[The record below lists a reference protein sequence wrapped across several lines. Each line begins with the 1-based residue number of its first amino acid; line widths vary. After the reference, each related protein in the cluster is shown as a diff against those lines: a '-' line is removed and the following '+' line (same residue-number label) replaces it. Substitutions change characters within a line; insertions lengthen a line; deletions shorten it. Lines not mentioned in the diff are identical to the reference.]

1 MEKMNYTPEELPQLQ
16 GKMMMIQKLGSS
28 INALQQKEDF
38 DGACALYSQFCAAIK
53 QVMAPP
59 HQFYVIAR

>member
-1 MEKMNYTPEELPQLQ
+1 MNYTPEELPQLQ
-16 GKMMMIQKLGSS
+16 GKMMKIQKLGSS

-38 DGACALYSQFCAAIK
+38 EGASALYSEFCSAIK
-53 QVMAPP
+53 DVMDPP